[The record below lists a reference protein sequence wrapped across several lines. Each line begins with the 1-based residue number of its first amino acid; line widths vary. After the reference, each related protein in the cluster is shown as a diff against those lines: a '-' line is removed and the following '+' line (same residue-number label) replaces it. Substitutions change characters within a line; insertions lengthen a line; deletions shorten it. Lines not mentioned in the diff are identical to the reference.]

1 MTPPATP
8 LPDETVVNP
17 LLKLVIQFG
26 VPAGIAVY
34 LVYSMAN
41 GISVS
46 ANQTAALLQTHIAQ
60 SGAMQLRIE
69 QQQAS
74 LDILVQLD
82 KIRCLHDA
90 KDVVQRSECYEAS
103 KR

>member
-1 MTPPATP
+1 MPNNEV
-8 LPDETVVNP
+8 PDGESAVVNP

-34 LVYSMAN
+34 LVYAMAN